1 MAKFNSVPV
10 GTRQG
15 SFKVE
20 ARGIFKGA
28 KVIRGPDWEWK
39 ESDGTSEMEGEV
51 TEITGWSD
59 DTLND
64 AVRVAWKNGPK
75 GNIYRLGSNGKVRL
89 LLNSLP
95 DQDIVPSLS
104 SRTHFFMFS
113 LGSANLLI
121 RETMLI

>member
-1 MAKFNSVPV
+1 MEQFNSISV

-15 SFKVE
+15 SLKLE
-20 ARGIFKGA
+20 ARGLFKGA

-39 ESDGTSEMEGEV
+39 QSETGSEMEGEV

-75 GNIYRLGSNGKVRL
+75 GNIYRLGTNGKVCL
-89 LLNSLP
+89 LLSCAFFSLFYRN
-95 DQDIVPSLS
+95 DKNITVLS
-104 SRTHFFMFS
+104 SS
-113 LGSANLLI
+113 PCD
-121 RETMLI
+121 